1 MSNPNAIV
9 EIGGDNRGL
18 KKALNES
25 SSLVA
30 KFATNMA
37 SVQTVAAQGI
47 QSAAGG
53 FATLAVGG
61 IAQVA
66 GLAAVVGAA
75 AITMANNTAAAA
87 NEVGKLSVSS
97 GLGAQALQEL
107 GYAFTVNGVSS
118 QEFAQGMKGLAVRV
132 NEAANGNQEAQ
143 ATFKA
148 LGVEVRDSS
157 GKIRPMEEIL
167 YDVAEAFKKM
177 PDGAQK
183 SALAVKLMEE
193 AGLKLLPVLTQGA
206 DSIKRFADEAKNIG
220 VIFTPEQIAAAK
232 EWEQN
237 MARIRFA
244 TSSLG
249 RDIGNQLVPTMARL
263 SSILLENKGAG
274 LSWFDSLMAALTGQN
289 DPAKRVAD
297 LTQRLAELKAKQK
310 ELADQ
315 GIKPDAG
322 LDANIA
328 GTEAAIKQFQ
338 EKAKAVANAEGET
351 AKKRQE
357 YEETLSTKK
366 VELAKYVSYIQK
378 GELSLIEGKAK
389 ESVDAQIADQQ
400 RLVDAVRSAW
410 QTSLKEAEKAKG
422 ESDRL
427 FDAARNKR
435 TGAAD
440 KAFDAS
446 TKGLSEE
453 DKSAAYAQ
461 QAQGMFDQGR
471 YFAAAAGAAQLD
483 GRLKEMEAYAKKA
496 DEFLSRAESF
506 AGKSGDSDLMQGIAE
521 AQAQAL
527 EAQAKAKAKEAAD
540 LNQQAAAQAQTLN
553 ELQGKLDA
561 LKESARSIQV
571 QLKVDELKNGIA
583 DIEAKL
589 QELTKPRTIPVTVAQ
604 TGAAATGETTTS
616 TPGFASGGWIRGP
629 GSGTSDSILARLS
642 NGEYVIKAAA
652 VSHYGASLLHQIN
665 SMRIPR
671 FATGGLV
678 SRSAIDNLAIPGL
691 RSGGSP
697 ESGAGKSTVVL
708 DFGKLGRFET
718 EARQDVASE
727 VVALFKRTALA
738 HGFRR

>member
-1 MSNPNAIV
+1 MSNPNTIV

-18 KKALNES
+18 KQALNES

-30 KFATNMA
+30 KFAANMA

-53 FATLAVGG
+53 FATLATGG

-75 AITMANNTAAAA
+75 AVTMANNTAAAA

-97 GLGAQALQEL
+97 GLGAKSLQEL
-107 GYAFTVNGVSS
+107 GYAFNVNGVSS
-118 QEFAQGMKGLAVRV
+118 QEFSQGMKGLATKV
-132 NEAANGNQEAQ
+132 NEAAHGNQEAQ

-183 SALAVKLMEE
+183 SALAVKLMED

-220 VIFTPEQIAAAK
+220 VIFTLEQIAAAK

-244 TSSLG
+244 TTSIG
-249 RDIGNQLVPTMARL
+249 HGIGNEIVPTLARL

-274 LSWFDSLMAALTGQN
+274 LSWFDSLIAALTGQN
-289 DPAKRVAD
+289 DPAKRVAE

-322 LDANIA
+322 LNANIA
-328 GTEAAIKQFQ
+328 GTEAALKQFQ
-338 EKAKAVANAEGET
+338 EKAQAVANTEGET
-351 AKKRQE
+351 AKKRRE
-357 YEETLSTKK
+357 YEETLSAKK

-378 GELSLIEGKAK
+378 GELSLIDGKAK
-389 ESVDAQIADQQ
+389 ESVDTQIADQQ

-410 QTSLKEAEKAKG
+410 QASLKEAEKAKG

-427 FDAARNKR
+427 FDAARTKR

-446 TKGLSEE
+446 TKGMSEE

-461 QAQGMFDQGR
+461 QAQGMYDQGR
-471 YFAAAAGAAQLD
+471 YYAAAAGAAQLD
-483 GRLKEMEAYAKKA
+483 GRIKEMEAYAKKA

-506 AGKSGDSDLMQGIAE
+506 ASKSGDSELMQGIAE
-521 AQAQAL
+521 SQAQAL
-527 EAQAKAKAKEAAD
+527 EAQAKAKAKEATD

-553 ELQGKLDA
+553 ELQGKLDN

-571 QLKVDELKNGIA
+571 QLKVDELQANIA
-583 DIEAKL
+583 DIEAEL
-589 QELTKPRTIPVTVAQ
+589 QKLTKPRTIPVTVTQ
-604 TGAAATGETTTS
+604 TGAAPTGETAAS
-616 TPGFASGGWIRGP
+616 APGFASGGWIRGP
-629 GSGTSDSILARLS
+629 GNSTSDSILARLS

-665 SMRIPR
+665 SMRLPR

-678 SRSAIDNLAIPGL
+678 SRLAIDNLVMPGL
-691 RSGGSP
+691 NSQSP
-697 ESGAGKSTVVL
+697 ASPDGQKSTVVL
-708 DFGKLGRFET
+708 DFGSLGRFET
-718 EARQDVASE
+718 QARADIAKEVTNLFCREAMR
-727 VVALFKRTALA
+727 K
-738 HGFRR
+738 GRRR

>member
-1 MSNPNAIV
+1 MSNPNTVV

-18 KKALNES
+18 KQALNES
-25 SSLVA
+25 GNLVT
-30 KFATNMA
+30 KFAANMA

-53 FATLAVGG
+53 FAGLAVSG
-61 IAQVA
+61 IAQVV
-66 GLAAVVGAA
+66 GVAAAVGAA
-75 AITMANNTAAAA
+75 AIAMANNTAAAA

-97 GLGAQALQEL
+97 GLGAQSLQEL

-118 QEFAQGMKGLAVRV
+118 QEFAQGMKGMAVKV
-132 NEAANGNQEAQ
+132 NEAAHGNQEAQ
-143 ATFKA
+143 ATFRA
-148 LGVEVRDSS
+148 LGVEVRDST
-157 GKIRPMEEIL
+157 GHIRPMEAIL

-237 MARIRFA
+237 MTRIRFA
-244 TSSLG
+244 TSSMG
-249 RDIGNQLVPTMARL
+249 RSIGNEIVPPLARL

-274 LSWFDSLMAALTGQN
+274 LGWFDSLMAALTGQN

-297 LTQRLAELKAKQK
+297 LTQRLVELKAKQK

-315 GIKPDAG
+315 GIKPDPG
-322 LDANIA
+322 LNANIA
-328 GTEAAIKQFQ
+328 GTEAALKQFQ
-338 EKAKAVANAEGET
+338 EKSKALANTEGET

-357 YEETLSTKK
+357 YEETLSAKK
-366 VELAKYVSYIQK
+366 AELAKYVSYIQT
-378 GELSLIEGKAK
+378 GELSLVQGKTK

-410 QTSLKEAEKAKG
+410 QASLKEAEKAKG

-427 FDAARNKR
+427 FDAARTKR

-446 TKGLSEE
+446 TKGMSEE
-453 DKSAAYAQ
+453 DKTAAYAQ

-471 YFAAAAGAAQLD
+471 YYAAAAGAAQLD

-506 AGKSGDSDLMQGIAE
+506 AGKSGDSGLIQGIAE

-527 EAQAKAKAKEAAD
+527 ETQAKAKSKEATD
-540 LNQQAAAQAQTLN
+540 LNQQAAAQAQTLS

-571 QLKVDELKNGIA
+571 QLNVDDLKSSIATIEL
-583 DIEAKL
+583 ELEKL
-589 QELTKPRTIPVTVAQ
+589 TRPRTIPVTVAQ
-604 TGAAATGETTTS
+604 TGTVSTDASSAAT
-616 TPGFASGGWIRGP
+616 PALASGGWIRGP

-652 VSHYGASLLHQIN
+652 VSHYGPSLLHQIN
-665 SMRIPR
+665 SMRFPR
-671 FATGGLV
+671 FAEGGLV
-678 SRSAIDNLAIPGL
+678 PRSLIAKIPMERL
-691 RSGGSP
+691 KPTSGSTNGGP
-697 ESGAGKSTVVL
+697 KSTVVL
-708 DFGKLGRFET
+708 DFGNLGRFET
-718 EARQDVASE
+718 EARADIAKE
-727 VVALFKRTALA
+727 VTALFRREAMQK
-738 HGFRR
+738 GFRR